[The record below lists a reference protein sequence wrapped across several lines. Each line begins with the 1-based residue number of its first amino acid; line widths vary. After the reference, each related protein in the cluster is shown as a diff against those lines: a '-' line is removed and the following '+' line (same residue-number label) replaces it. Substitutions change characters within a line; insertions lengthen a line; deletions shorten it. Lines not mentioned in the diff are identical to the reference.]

1 MLHMLM
7 LKDNLGMASRSLQ
20 KCFITLKIQILEHLV
35 DERTLFALMIESM
48 MQSKIFEAQ
57 LNVDY
62 TIVSNIN
69 VSSSSALF
77 RKKL

>member
-7 LKDNLGMASRSLQ
+7 LKHNLDMASRSLQ
-20 KCFITLKIQILEHLV
+20 KFFITLKIQILEHLV
-35 DERTLFALMIESM
+35 DERTLFALMIGSM

-69 VSSSSALF
+69 VSS
-77 RKKL
+77 